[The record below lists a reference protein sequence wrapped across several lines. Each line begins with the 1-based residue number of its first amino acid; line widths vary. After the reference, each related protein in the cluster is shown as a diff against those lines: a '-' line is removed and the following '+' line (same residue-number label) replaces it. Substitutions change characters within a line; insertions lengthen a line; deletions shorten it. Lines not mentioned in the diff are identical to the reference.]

1 MRVIL
6 ALRLSQGEFHA
17 SLGYKERSDFKRK
30 AFVKHSIPVRCR
42 HLCMNAVD
50 SFAPRL

>member
-30 AFVKHSIPVRCR
+30 AFVKHIAFQSGAGIC
-42 HLCMNAVD
+42 A
-50 SFAPRL
+50 

>member
-17 SLGYKERSDFKRK
+17 SLGYKERSDFRRK
-30 AFVKHSIPVRCR
+30 AFVKHIEFQSGAGIC
-42 HLCMNAVD
+42 A
-50 SFAPRL
+50 